1 MKTHSKNIVIEMK
14 RRPADAD
21 VDAIV
26 REYSPAVYA
35 SCLRITR
42 DRHDAEDAMQAV
54 FLCLSVQLAGGE
66 RIHAMGPWLTQV
78 ARRAAID
85 ICRRR
90 KRQRTHEAA
99 FAAETNAQAY
109 EAPESKTDFAD
120 IRPIVL
126 AALNELPAKYRMALV
141 LHYFGGMDKEQ
152 LAGELACS
160 RVNLRVRMH
169 RGHKMLREMLQR
181 RGVQLAG
188 GLLVAALADAVRYQ
202 VSQSLVS
209 ASAVHAGQL
218 SVSAFGGSGMLAM
231 AGGMSAM
238 RLKVLLAAM
247 IGVAAVSAATAPLL
261 ARLKTQWQEIPI
273 RPMLDAIPAIPTFT
287 SPLPGFSDA
296 ATPPTPA
303 NPPASHRPS
312 SFASA
317 DIPPLIS
324 ATPMNQ
330 PMTFLPASPDISAA
344 RLAPASALAATPS
357 AIATTTKTPAYQLP
371 AAVVTAGYR
380 SDDSVEVRQHAG
392 GDARPKPA
400 LAPIASVSTPPL
412 VIAQATTSAWSP
424 ILNDVALNF
433 EVGIP
438 RVLPSS
444 NYLPGDLVN
453 NGQVTANGTNLN
465 YASFTRVLNT
475 QENTAGVNGWFA
487 NNRGS
492 ITLPPIRLTKGHN
505 RHNWGE
511 SDDDPSIDLINSL
524 SIHAD
529 AAAAS
534 ELSISLLATDHPL
547 VPALP
552 AGHHF
557 VGIWKMDGGEAL
569 TNGID
574 LTIRYDDTRL
584 ASLSLDESLVKLWY
598 YDAGAWTRVTD
609 SSFGRDT
616 ARNIVYGHV
625 PAADFY
631 GVSTPEPAGAVFAM
645 VAGSALLLRRRRR

>member
-1 MKTHSKNIVIEMK
+1 MK
-14 RRPADAD
+14 RRPANAD
-21 VDAIV
+21 VDALV
-26 REYSPAVYA
+26 RQYSAAVYA
-35 SCLRITR
+35 TCLRITR

-54 FLCLSVQLAGGE
+54 FLCLSIQLGDGE
-66 RIHAMGPWLTQV
+66 KIHAMGPWLTQV

-141 LHYFGGMDKEQ
+141 LHYFGGMDQEQ

-261 ARLKTQWQEIPI
+261 ARLRTQWQEIHV

-287 SPLPGFSDA
+287 SPLPTFSDA
-296 ATPPTPA
+296 ATPQTPP
-303 NPPASHRPS
+303 NPAKSHIPS
-312 SFASA
+312 GFASA
-317 DIPPLIS
+317 EIPPLIS
-324 ATPMNQ
+324 ATVMNQ
-330 PMTFLPASPDISAA
+330 PMTFLPASPDITSA
-344 RLAPASALAATPS
+344 RSATPPARSATHS

-371 AAVVTAGYR
+371 ATVVTAGYR
-380 SDDSVEVRQHAG
+380 DDDSVQVRHHAG
-392 GDARPKPA
+392 RDARPEPA
-400 LAPIASVSTPPL
+400 FAPIASASIPPL
-412 VIAQATTSAWSP
+412 VIGQRTTSPWSP
-424 ILNDVALNF
+424 ARNDVALNC
-433 EVGIP
+433 ESVGIP

-453 NGQVTANGTNLN
+453 NGQVIANGTNLN

-475 QENTAGVNGWFA
+475 QENTMGVNGWFA

-511 SDDDPSIDLINSL
+511 SDDDPTIDLINSL

-557 VGIWKMDGGEAL
+557 VGIWKMDGGQML
-569 TNGID
+569 TEGLD

-584 ASLSLDESLVKLWY
+584 ASLGLDESLVKLWY
-598 YDAGAWTRVTD
+598 YDAGAWTRLTD

-631 GVSTPEPAGAVFAM
+631 AVSTPEPTGAVFAII
-645 VAGSALLLRRRRR
+645 AGSALLLRRRRR